1 LRDDEQPPQDVPGP
15 DSEAPSGRA
24 DLAGTLRKKKSNAG
38 RRLDK
43 GVGQRVCL
51 VVENDTYL
59 WYKTVSIWKKITMQE
74 LMEKALEDFKKVG

>member
-1 LRDDEQPPQDVPGP
+1 M
-15 DSEAPSGRA
+15 
-24 DLAGTLRKKKSNAG
+24 
-38 RRLDK
+38 
-43 GVGQRVCL
+43 GQRVCL